1 MIKYTLIIYVHFIFK
16 LNYLNV
22 NMEGEITLKNKKI
35 ISFAIVL
42 SFLLTGCNINSNVPD
57 ITQADDP
64 IVETVGHIE
73 NTPAEVTAKPIET
86 AANTTK
92 HTQTSAATVPET
104 SETTSETEEETE
116 EITNPPIVDDPVTEP
131 EPVNPDPP
139 AVTTTT
145 TAAPPP
151 PPPPPPSEPSPPTIH
166 STTADGVLVS
176 SNAIAALDYSNT
188 KDGYVMAK
196 YSGSNSTV
204 KVQVYNPDGSNQVY
218 TIKTRN
224 NYEPIPLT
232 NGNGSYKIIIM
243 EAVGA
248 AYAPLIT
255 ENVSVSISNT
265 LAPFLRPSAYVPFS
279 YGDSAVTKS
288 SQLCGGTAND
298 LEKVDRVYSWL
309 VDNVVYDKALAASV
323 QKGYVCDSEK
333 VINQKTGICLDYA
346 GTMAAMLRSQNIPT
360 QLVVGHTS
368 GSTSLHA
375 WVNVYVSDVG
385 WVYGAIH
392 FDGTA
397 WHRMDPTF
405 AASSKSSDQII
416 QYIGDGSNYVAEKLY

>member
-1 MIKYTLIIYVHFIFK
+1 GYIETTHA
-16 LNYLNV
+16 
-22 NMEGEITLKNKKI
+22 EIT
-35 ISFAIVL
+35 
-42 SFLLTGCNINSNVPD
+42 
-57 ITQADDP
+57 
-64 IVETVGHIE
+64 
-73 NTPAEVTAKPIET
+73 AKTMET
-86 AANTTK
+86 AANTT
-92 HTQTSAATVPET
+92 TLAQTSAATT
-104 SETTSETEEETE
+104 LETTETEEETE
-116 EITNPPIVDDPVTEP
+116 EITDPPVIEDPVTEP
-131 EPVNPDPP
+131 EPVVPDPP
-139 AVTTTT
+139 VVTTTT
-145 TAAPPP
+145 TAALPPT
-151 PPPPPPSEPSPPTIH
+151 PSEPSPPTIYGT
-166 STTADGVLVS
+166 SADGVLVS

-188 KDGYVMAK
+188 KDGYAMAK
-196 YSGSNSTV
+196 YSGSNGTV
-204 KVQVYNPDGSNQVY
+204 KVLVTNPTGTQQVY
-218 TIKTRN
+218 TIKSRSSF
-224 NYEPIPLT
+224 ESIPLT
-232 NGNGSYKIIIM
+232 AGDGTYNIKIC
-243 EAVGA
+243 EAVGSQFA
-248 AYAPLIT
+248 VVLD
-255 ENVSVSISNT
+255 ENVSVSLSNS

-323 QKGYVCDSEK
+323 QKDYVCDSEK

-385 WVYGAIH
+385 WVYGAIY